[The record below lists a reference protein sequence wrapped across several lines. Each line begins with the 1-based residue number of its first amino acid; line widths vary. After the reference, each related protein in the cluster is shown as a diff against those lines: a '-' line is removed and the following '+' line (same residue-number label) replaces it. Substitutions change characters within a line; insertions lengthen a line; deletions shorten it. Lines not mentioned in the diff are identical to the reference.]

1 MAIFAAQTTETQ
13 DFIKLLHEGCSDLLV
28 VREIHQDRA
37 RNRFMRLHQALD
49 YAPPADRNV
58 FLGMFAH
65 SGNDSTAETATSA
78 GALWADFDNITDTST
93 VEARIRGAGLPQPS
107 ITVKSGQ
114 GLHAYWLLDK
124 RAPAG
129 TVVPAVKALAVALG
143 SDTQV
148 CDAARIM
155 RLPGSLN
162 HKYMPAQPCTTLTL
176 SPLRHN
182 LNELQNALTAYL
194 RPAARDP
201 RLRAVH
207 SLAESDFYCIRN
219 MASGVNEG
227 HRNKLLGRIVA
238 YLKLCGFNESRAWA
252 DVVQWNALCSPPED
266 VRVLR
271 TSFDGYW
278 TRDYKLL
285 GCVHNNPELQSI
297 LSDYCAGVECMRR
310 WAVADISFDGA
321 IAYSNREI
329 ADMDGWTGQKLIVY
343 GVLLKSEK
351 GMTTSQL
358 QEALTSP
365 ITRKPCMRARLA
377 MECVEELRAHGLV
390 ETVRSNRRAGR
401 EDFHRAVEVK
411 NWATR
416 YTLVSKGALLGA
428 IDGRVSP
435 AEFRVYA
442 LLCRFAWR
450 KQRRRENE
458 LTGAC
463 FPSRV
468 TLRKELGLKHD
479 ATVTSHLRALE
490 LAGYISRTYG
500 RDGNPF
506 KMNIRLEV

>member
-1 MAIFAAQTTETQ
+1 MAIFAAQPTETHE
-13 DFIKLLHEGCSDLLV
+13 FIHLLHDGCSDLLV
-28 VREIHQDRA
+28 VREIHQGKP
-37 RNRFMRLHQALD
+37 RNRFMRLGDALS
-49 YAPPADRNV
+49 YAPPNDRDV

-65 SGNDSTAETATSA
+65 SGKDSTAETATSA
-78 GALWADFDNITDTST
+78 GALWADFDNLTDAAA
-93 VEARIRGAGLPQPS
+93 VEARIRDTGLPQPS
-107 ITVKSGQ
+107 IIVKSGQ
-114 GLHAYWLLDK
+114 GLHAYWLLNK
-124 RAPAG
+124 RAQASA
-129 TVVPAVKALAVALG
+129 VIPAVKALAVALG

-155 RLPGSLN
+155 RLPGSFN
-162 HKYMPAQPCTTLTL
+162 HKYRPAKPCTILTL
-176 SPLRHN
+176 SPLRYD
-182 LNELQNALTAYL
+182 LNGLQKALTAYL
-194 RPAARDP
+194 RPVRDP
-201 RLRAVH
+201 RAQAVL

-219 MASGVNEG
+219 MACGVKEG
-227 HRNKLLGRIVA
+227 HRNTLLGRIVA

-252 DVVQWNALCSPPED
+252 DVVQWNSLCSPPED

-278 TRDYKLL
+278 ARDYKLL
-285 GCVHNNPELQSI
+285 GCVQSNPELQSI
-297 LSDYCAGVECMRR
+297 LSDYCAGAECRRR
-310 WAVADISFDGA
+310 WAVADINFDGA

-329 ADMDGWTGQKLIVY
+329 ADMESWTGQKLIVY

-358 QEALTSP
+358 QDALTSP
-365 ITRKPCMRARLA
+365 ITRKPCMSPRLA
-377 MECVEELRAHGLV
+377 MECVEELRAQGLV
-390 ETVRSNRRAGR
+390 ETVRGNRRAGR
-401 EDFHRAVEVK
+401 EDFHRAVKVK

-435 AEFRVYA
+435 AEFRVYV

-468 TLRKELGLKHD
+468 TLKKELGLRHD

-490 LAGYISRTYG
+490 HAGYISRTYG

-506 KMNIRLEV
+506 KLNIRLEV